1 MTMVVILL
9 FICSTTVLGLQLAL
23 VMRSYMYLLQSR
35 EDDFETERRAFIL
48 SQGVL
53 LIFQTIIADSVLL
66 FRCWTIWN
74 KMILAIVLPLVLW
87 AGCLG
92 SSVYA
97 IYCLYFRIFTGP
109 KPISTEES
117 VYPAFVTF
125 WTCTII
131 VNIYCTG
138 MIVGRICSV
147 QRGWRPPSICSLRDL
162 PQRTR
167 LHLAKRIVV
176 ESAMIYTAASLGA
189 FISHACESRAVD
201 ITYLAESQVVGI
213 AFNLILIRRS
223 SPTQDRESELC
234 VRCFNSKTNRSK
246 ADATVGTT
254 DSDGIPDAS
263 SSASEGITDWKQ

>member
-1 MTMVVILL
+1 MVVILL

-147 QRGWRPPSICSLRDL
+147 QQGWRPPSICSLRDL

-201 ITYLAESQVVGI
+201 ITYLA
-213 AFNLILIRRS
+213 
-223 SPTQDRESELC
+223 DRESELC
-234 VRCFNSKTNRSK
+234 VRCFNPKTNRSK

-254 DSDGIPDAS
+254 DSVDIPDAS

>member
-1 MTMVVILL
+1 MTTVVILL
-9 FICSTTVLGLQLAL
+9 FISSTTILGLQLAL
-23 VMRSYMYLLQSR
+23 VMRSYTYLLQSR
-35 EDDFETERRAFIL
+35 PVGIRTERRAIIL
-48 SQGVL
+48 SQASFPPFWPGCRCH
-53 LIFQTIIADSVLL
+53 DSVLL

-74 KMILAIVLPLVLW
+74 KMILVIALPLVLW
-87 AGCLG
+87 TGCLG
-92 SSVYA
+92 SSLYA
-97 IYCLYFRIFTGP
+97 IYCLYSRMFSHPT
-109 KPISTEES
+109 PIGAAEGLYTAY
-117 VYPAFVTF
+117 VAF

-147 QRGWRPPSICSLRDL
+147 QRGWRPPSICSLQDL

-176 ESAMIYTAASLGA
+176 DP
-189 FISHACESRAVD
+189 AVD
-201 ITYLAESQVVGI
+201 ITYLAESQIVGI

-234 VRCFNSKTNRSK
+234 VRCLNPKTNRSI

-254 DSDGIPDAS
+254 DSVDIPDTT
-263 SSASEGITDWKQ
+263 SSANEGITDWKE